1 MSDRSTVREAI
12 ESDRSFREGLI
23 RLRSAQK
30 SGVGAPPYSRWVNR
44 RLGRL
49 LAAAAWVVGA
59 TPNAVTG
66 VSALFTFTG
75 LALVALVPPAP
86 WLGIAVAAFL
96 VIGYALDAAD
106 GQLARLRG
114 GGTPAGEW
122 LDHMVDV
129 TKTCV
134 LHIVVLVSFFRFG
147 ELPSPSVLL
156 IPLGYLTVS
165 VVLFFGMMLVEQLR
179 LRAGHGSNRPAV
191 NSRLQTLVALPVD
204 YGILCLVF
212 LLFGWPPA
220 FLVAYG
226 LMFAAHSVVLCGAL
240 IRWWRELRSF
250 DRGQE

>member
-1 MSDRSTVREAI
+1 
-12 ESDRSFREGLI
+12 
-23 RLRSAQK
+23 
-30 SGVGAPPYSRWVNR
+30 
-44 RLGRL
+44 
-49 LAAAAWVVGA
+49 VGA

-66 VSALFTFTG
+66 VSALFTFSA
-75 LALVALVPPAP
+75 LALVALVPPTP
-86 WLGIAVAAFL
+86 WLGVVITALL

-147 ELPSPSVLL
+147 ELPSPGFLL

-179 LRAGHGSNRPAV
+179 LRAGLGGNRPAV
-191 NSRLQTLVALPVD
+191 NSRLQTLVALPID
-204 YGILCLVF
+204 YGVLCLVF
-212 LLFGWPPA
+212 LTFGWRPA

-226 LMFAAHSVVLCGAL
+226 LLFVGHSVVLCGAL
-240 IRWWRELRSF
+240 VKWWTELRNI
-250 DRGQE
+250 DRGRA